1 MDTATASDAAA
12 SAAVAVEGLLAEF
25 EPGRVLAHPAD
36 GLTYAVLGSV
46 ASAVTQHTAAG
57 ASTAVAGA
65 TSPGGGGAGGG
76 NDQAVVVVKS
86 LRPNKKDIAGV
97 ISQAA
102 AGTCSID
109 VSAVN
114 QEYTFADVTVPAFPS
129 RFGVTIVCPC
139 LPHHVEKFT
148 DTPRVLF
155 RETRAVYERCTL
167 PWIESQPAD
176 KVQWLVNMLEQTKEQ
191 DRLLFQRPQFLLYAY
206 QPAETVDPHKTPLHL
221 LCLFR
226 DLALRTIRD
235 LRGCHIELLRAF
247 RADLYEHAREQWS
260 LRPERMRVFF
270 HYHPTFTALHC
281 HVTDLSD
288 NCPTKLKDVLLD
300 DVIDNLEADGAH
312 YENATLPV
320 MLRET
325 SPVWTS
331 YNQMKQSARE

>member
-155 RETRAVYERCTL
+155 RETRAVYVGWHQLCFACT
-167 PWIESQPAD
+167 IC
-176 KVQWLVNMLEQTKEQ
+176 WLVQVGVFDSGSLGVVVRKPKRPWGELRLPCSTSARSMAGAMHAAM
-191 DRLLFQRPQFLLYAY
+191 DRIAASRQSAVAGQHVRANQRAGPIAV
-206 QPAETVDPHKTPLHL
+206 PAT
-221 LCLFR
+221 
-226 DLALRTIRD
+226 TIS
-235 LRGCHIELLRAF
+235 
-247 RADLYEHAREQWS
+247 S
-260 LRPERMRVFF
+260 LRL
-270 HYHPTFTALHC
+270 PT
-281 HVTDLSD
+281 
-288 NCPTKLKDVLLD
+288 
-300 DVIDNLEADGAH
+300 
-312 YENATLPV
+312 
-320 MLRET
+320 R
-325 SPVWTS
+325 
-331 YNQMKQSARE
+331 